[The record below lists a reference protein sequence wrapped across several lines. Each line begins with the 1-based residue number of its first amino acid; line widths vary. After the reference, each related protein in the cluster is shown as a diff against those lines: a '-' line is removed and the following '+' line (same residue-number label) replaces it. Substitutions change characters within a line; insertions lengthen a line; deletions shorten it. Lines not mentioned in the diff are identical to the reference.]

1 MAINFDWIQTLHQ
14 GRQLQDAKAVVMRKH
29 RGGKCKDGQ
38 QGYQMVIII
47 PEEAMKASRMV
58 VGDRVLIGFAKNAED
73 GTLLAIKRV
82 VVGGYTISTAN
93 GAKHAADVGKSTRAR
108 VAFAPRDGVP
118 EAFCSSTGGW
128 RVEPD
133 GLLIAWDGQK

>member
-1 MAINFDWIQTLHQ
+1 MAINFDWIETLRP
-14 GRQLQDAKAVVMRKH
+14 GRKSQNVKAIVMRKH
-29 RGGKCKDGQ
+29 RGGKFKDGK
-38 QGYQMVIII
+38 QGYQMAITI

-58 VGDRVLIGFAKNAED
+58 VGDRVMVGFAKSTDE
-73 GTLLAIKRV
+73 GTCMAIKRV

-93 GAKHAADVGKSTRAR
+93 GAKHAAAVGKSTRGR
-108 VAFAPRDGVP
+108 IAFSPRDGVP
-118 EAFCSSTGGW
+118 EDFCSSTGGW